1 MKLPNAV
8 SVAVIVA
15 VIALCQGLADTLPVL
30 GQPWVPFAIV
40 ALGALV
46 KGLQVYLEER
56 KAAPTPGDVTTLA
69 TPERK
74 SLLRQ
79 VLLD

>member
-8 SVAVIVA
+8 SIAAIVGL
-15 VIALCQGLADTLPVL
+15 IALCQGLAETLPVL

-46 KGLQVYLEER
+46 KGLQVYLEQNGDTPDTVVMDAAER
-56 KAAPTPGDVTTLA
+56 KAANPV
-69 TPERK
+69 R
-74 SLLRQ
+74 R

>member
-1 MKLPNAV
+1 MKAPNV
-8 SVAVIVA
+8 ISVAAIVGL
-15 VIALCQGLADTLPVL
+15 IALCQGLAETLPVL

-46 KGLQVYLEER
+46 KGLQVYLEQNGDTPDTVVMDAAER
-56 KAAPTPGDVTTLA
+56 KAANPV
-69 TPERK
+69 R
-74 SLLRQ
+74 R

>member
-1 MKLPNAV
+1 MKAPNV
-8 SVAVIVA
+8 ISVAAIVGI
-15 VIALCQGLADTLPVL
+15 IALCQGLAETLPVL

-46 KGLQVYLEER
+46 KGLQVYLEQNGDTPDTVVMDAAER
-56 KAAPTPGDVTTLA
+56 KAANPV
-69 TPERK
+69 R
-74 SLLRQ
+74 R

>member
-1 MKLPNAV
+1 MTLPNAV

-15 VIALCQGLADTLPVL
+15 IIALCQGLADTLPVL

-46 KGLQVYLEER
+46 KGLQVYLEQR
-56 KAAPTPGDVTTLA
+56 GDGDIVVAAA
-69 TPERK
+69 ERK
-74 SLLRQ
+74 SLLRR
-79 VLLD
+79 VLIG

>member
-15 VIALCQGLADTLPVL
+15 LIALCQGLAETLPAL
-30 GQPWVPFAIV
+30 GAPWVPFAIV

-46 KGLQVYLEER
+46 KGLQVYLEQNGDAPDTVVMDAAER
-56 KAAPTPGDVTTLA
+56 KAANPV
-69 TPERK
+69 R
-74 SLLRQ
+74 R
-79 VLLD
+79 VFLD

>member
-8 SVAVIVA
+8 SVAAIVGL
-15 VIALCQGLADTLPVL
+15 IALCQGLAETLPVL

-46 KGLQVYLEER
+46 KGLQVYLEQNGDTPDTVVMDAAER
-56 KAAPTPGDVTTLA
+56 KAANPV
-69 TPERK
+69 R
-74 SLLRQ
+74 R

>member
-1 MKLPNAV
+1 MKAPNV
-8 SVAVIVA
+8 ISVAAIVGL
-15 VIALCQGLADTLPVL
+15 IALCQGLAETLPVL

-46 KGLQVYLEER
+46 KGMQVYLEQNGDTPDTVVMDAAER
-56 KAAPTPGDVTTLA
+56 KAANPV
-69 TPERK
+69 R
-74 SLLRQ
+74 R

>member
-8 SVAVIVA
+8 SVAAIVGL
-15 VIALCQGLADTLPVL
+15 IALCQGLSETLPVL

-46 KGLQVYLEER
+46 KGLQVYLQEQPANGEIRTASER
-56 KAAPTPGDVTTLA
+56 KQHGLL
-69 TPERK
+69 RR
-74 SLLRQ
+74 SLL
-79 VLLD
+79 D

>member
-1 MKLPNAV
+1 MKAPNV
-8 SVAVIVA
+8 ISVAAIVGL
-15 VIALCQGLADTLPVL
+15 IALCQGLAETLPVL

-46 KGLQVYLEER
+46 KGLQVYLEQNGDTPDTVVMDAAER
-56 KAAPTPGDVTTLA
+56 KATNPV
-69 TPERK
+69 R
-74 SLLRQ
+74 R